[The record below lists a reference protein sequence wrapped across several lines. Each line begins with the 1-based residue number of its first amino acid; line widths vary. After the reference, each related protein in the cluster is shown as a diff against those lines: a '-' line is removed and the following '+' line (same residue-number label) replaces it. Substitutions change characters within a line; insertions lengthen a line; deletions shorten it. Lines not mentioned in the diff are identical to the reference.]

1 MFEVPSMSDSTDTS
15 LMNYFADFPDPRMMR
30 ARRHKLIDILMIAL
44 CATLCGAQDFV
55 AITLFGQTR
64 REWLSEF
71 LELPGGIPSADTFRR
86 VFARMDQAY
95 FSACFVNWVNSI
107 AQKVDG
113 EIISIDG
120 KRIRRSFDKATGQA
134 AIDMVSA
141 WSWHNRMVLGQVK
154 TEDVSNE
161 ITAIPELLKMLT
173 VKGCL
178 VTIDAAGTQTAI
190 AEQIIEQGGDYL
202 LAVKRNQPEL
212 HADVTSCLDT
222 WIERGWRDEQD
233 RTVEY
238 SYHETHDFGHGRQE
252 IRRYWSMPVPDWVN
266 KDKRWTKL
274 SSISVVEAERTLDEK
289 TTSHRRYYI
298 SSRPHDAK
306 RIGHAIR
313 NHWGIENSLHW
324 VLDMSFREDE
334 ARTRT
339 ENAPAN
345 LAVIRHI
352 ATNLLRRETT
362 IKAGAKNKMIL
373 AAMDL
378 KYLQKVLDAASKL
391 TDKP

>member
-1 MFEVPSMSDSTDTS
+1 MSSSTDTS
-15 LMNYFADFPDPRMMR
+15 LMSYFADFPDPRMMR

-55 AITLFGQTR
+55 AISMFGNSR
-64 REWLSEF
+64 REWLGQF
-71 LELPGGIPSADTFRR
+71 LELPSGIPSADTFRR

-95 FSACFVNWVNSI
+95 FSACFVAWVNSI
-107 AQKVDG
+107 AKKTDD

-120 KRIRRSFDKATGQA
+120 KRVRRSFDKATGQA

-141 WSWHNRMVLGQVK
+141 WSWHNRLVLGQVK
-154 TEDVSNE
+154 TDDVSNE
-161 ITAIPELLKMLT
+161 ITAIPELLKMLKVT
-173 VKGCL
+173 GCL

-190 AEQIIEQGGDYL
+190 AGQIVEQEGDYL

-212 HADVTSCLDT
+212 HSDVTACLDN
-222 WIERGWRDEQD
+222 WISRGWRDEND
-233 RTVEY
+233 RTVEH
-238 SYHETHDFGHGRQE
+238 SYYETHDFGHGRQE
-252 IRRYWSMPVPDWVN
+252 IRRYWSMPVPDWIN
-266 KDKRWTKL
+266 TDKRWTGL
-274 SSISVVEAERTLDEK
+274 SSISVVEAERTVDGK
-289 TTSHRRYYI
+289 TTVHRRYYI

-306 RIGHAIR
+306 CIGRAIR

-345 LAVIRHI
+345 LAVLRHI
-352 ATNLLRRETT
+352 AINMLRRETT
-362 IKAGAKNKMIL
+362 VKAGAKNKMIL
-373 AAMDL
+373 AAMDIA
-378 KYLQKVLDAASKL
+378 YLQKVIATASNH
-391 TDKP
+391 TD